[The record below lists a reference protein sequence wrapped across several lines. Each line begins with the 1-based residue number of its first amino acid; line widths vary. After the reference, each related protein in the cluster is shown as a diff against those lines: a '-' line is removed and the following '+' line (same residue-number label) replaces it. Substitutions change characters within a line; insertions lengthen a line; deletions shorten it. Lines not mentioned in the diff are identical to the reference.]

1 MLVDIIDN
9 THIENQTITNIA
21 DINSVAMEEKQ
32 QETFDSREVDV
43 EVETHDNCNG
53 IFRVVVANTKDGWAY
68 SLSSSLTK

>member
-32 QETFDSREVDV
+32 QETFDNREVDV
-43 EVETHDNCNG
+43 EVEAHDNCN
-53 IFRVVVANTKDGWAY
+53 
-68 SLSSSLTK
+68 